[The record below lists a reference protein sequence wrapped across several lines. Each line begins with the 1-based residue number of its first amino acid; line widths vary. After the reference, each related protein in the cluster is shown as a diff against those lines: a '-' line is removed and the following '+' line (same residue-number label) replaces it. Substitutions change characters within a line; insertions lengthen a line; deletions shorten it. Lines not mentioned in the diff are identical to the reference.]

1 MIPASKFSEKTA
13 VAAHEGTILGANVIP
28 DGVEAPFRHFYGYLE
43 NGGAM
48 AGHAHPTD
56 EIYHI
61 MRGHGTVI
69 VGGHCRDVKAG
80 DIVIIP
86 ANVWHTQICRDG
98 GPYLWAA
105 YWWDVIPEGRNIP
118 EDRIVVKPFSMDEAE
133 PSHNGTILGQWTF
146 PEGVTAPFESAW
158 GWMGPHGKME
168 PHRHHTVEV
177 YIAQTGTA
185 ELRVGDET
193 MQMEPG
199 DVAVIPP
206 DEEHTILTGDGEFLW
221 LALWWPAD

>member
-1 MIPASKFSEKTA
+1 MILAKKFSTETA
-13 VAAHEGTILGANVIP
+13 IDAHEGTILGANVLP
-28 DGVEAPFRHFYGYLE
+28 DGVDAPFRHFYGYLE

-61 MRGHGTVI
+61 MRGRGTVI
-69 VGGHCRDVKAG
+69 VGGRCRDVEAG
-80 DIVIIP
+80 DIVVIP

-105 YWWDVIPEGRNIP
+105 YWWDVIPEGRIVP
-118 EDRIVVKPFSMDEAE
+118 EDRVVVKPLEIGAFF
-133 PSHNGTILGQWTF
+133 PSHNGTILADWAL
-146 PEGVTAPFESAW
+146 PEGLTAPFESAW
-158 GWMGPHGKME
+158 GLLGPGKQME

-177 YIAQTGTA
+177 YIAQSGTA
-185 ELRVGDET
+185 ELEISGEKMT
-193 MQMEPG
+193 MEPG

-206 DEEHTILTGDGEFLW
+206 DTEHILTAGGRDFLW
-221 LALWWPAD
+221 LALWWPVG